1 MDDRLRIGAD
11 LDGNVFRH
19 LVLLALLAAVSAC
32 DAPQRNGEAMPPKPP
47 AQVAA
52 KAPTKQQLGE
62 LSARCAKMSREQFR
76 RAWRDGT
83 EITAEGRTTAEFASH
98 YNAKLKTCF
107 YLLSVA
113 SAGSLK
119 KMLFDINGGEQYGE
133 YQGPADFDSPMADR
147 PKACRVESLYCASGG
162 EWQVLVAPYMED

>member
-1 MDDRLRIGAD
+1 LRIGVD
-11 LDGNVFRH
+11 LDGSSLHH

-32 DAPQRNGEAMPPKPP
+32 DAPQRNSEALPPKTP
-47 AQVAA
+47 ARDAA
-52 KAPTKQQLGE
+52 RTLTKQQLGE

-83 EITAEGRTTAEFASH
+83 EITAEGKTTAEFASH

-113 SAGSLK
+113 SAGSLR

-133 YQGPADFDSPMADR
+133 YQGPADFDSPMAGR
-147 PKACRVESLYCASGG
+147 PKACRVENLYCASGG
-162 EWQVLVAPYMED
+162 EWLVLVAPYMED